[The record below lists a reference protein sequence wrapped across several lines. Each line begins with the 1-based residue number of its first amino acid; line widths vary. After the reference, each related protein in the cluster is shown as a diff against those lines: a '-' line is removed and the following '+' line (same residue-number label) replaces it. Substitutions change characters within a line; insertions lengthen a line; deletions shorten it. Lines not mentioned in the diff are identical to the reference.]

1 MMQQNNTTMK
11 PTNKIDMYQC
21 KSCGEIFPYPKIQQ
35 EESDEQAYSICPK
48 CGSDVIINPLSWDN
62 IEIDYE
68 KIENYVKRLPIPISF
83 EL

>member
-48 CGSDVIINPLSWDN
+48 CGSDVIAQAI
-62 IEIDYE
+62 IE
-68 KIENYVKRLPIPISF
+68 LPKTQPPISF